1 MTTWTA
7 AQQREAARSAY
18 NAELADCPGHQV
30 LAILS
35 GKWAT
40 LVVEALVD
48 GPHRH
53 AELAAR
59 VAGATQKMLT
69 QTLRAL
75 ERDGLV
81 DRTVIAGVPPRVDY
95 RLTALGE
102 EFFALQ
108 RQVRDWAD
116 RHAGAIAAARGE
128 HDRAGGRV
136 SES

>member
-48 GPHRH
+48 GPRRH

-81 DRTVIAGVPPRVDY
+81 DRTVIAGVPVRGGLPADRAGRGV
-95 RLTALGE
+95 
-102 EFFALQ
+102 FALQ

-128 HDRAGGRV
+128 HDRARGRV

>member
-7 AQQREAARSAY
+7 AQRREAARSAY
-18 NAELADCPGHQV
+18 NAELAECPGHQV

-40 LVVEALVD
+40 LVVEALAD
-48 GPHRH
+48 GPRRH

-81 DRTVIAGVPPRVDY
+81 DRTVTAGVPPRVDY
-95 RLTALGE
+95 ELTALGK

-128 HDRAGGRV
+128 YDGAGDGV